1 MESLVVGYL
10 ASSTSI
16 IAFGS
21 QFYHTIKTKTT
32 AGLSLNRSI
41 FDTISLVLWVYYA
54 ARLEDIPLLIATACE
69 LLTSIGVIVLIY
81 KNRKHVF
88 LSVKDYTP
96 PPSPPQQQSPHSDT
110 IIIEVKPESQRRNS
124 V

>member
-1 MESLVVGYL
+1 MEYTVVGYL

-21 QFYHTIKTKTT
+21 QLYHTIKTKTT

-41 FDTISLVLWVYYA
+41 FDTISLALWVYYA
-54 ARLEDIPLLIATACE
+54 ARLEDIPLLIATSCE
-69 LLTSIGVIVLIY
+69 LITSVGVIILIV
-81 KNRKHVF
+81 KHRNHT
-88 LSVKDYTP
+88 LISVKDYTP
-96 PPSPPQQQSPHSDT
+96 PPSPPQNSVSDT
-110 IIIEVKPESQRRNS
+110 IIIDVKSERRNS